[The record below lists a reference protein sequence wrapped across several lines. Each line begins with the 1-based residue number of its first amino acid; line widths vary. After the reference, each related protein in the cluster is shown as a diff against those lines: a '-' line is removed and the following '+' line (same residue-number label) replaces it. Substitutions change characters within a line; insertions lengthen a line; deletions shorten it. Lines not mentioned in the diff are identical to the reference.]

1 MWLIATYL
9 FSIYFS
15 IFLYENYFFFSDYIN
30 LKRDLKILYKVE
42 KKNFEKKINFQPL
55 YNYYLQEL
63 EKNKDLK
70 VFISPGYYVNKN
82 IKTFPL
88 SSFHYS
94 EIILCNEAGRF
105 ISYFSDRY
113 GFNNEDQEWDKKKIN
128 TILIGDSFGHGFCV
142 NRKDNIL
149 SKIKNFNNSYNEGF
163 LNLSSGGT
171 GTLIQYASL
180 LEYFPLDKKVDK
192 VVWLITAGDLKNL
205 KNESQN
211 VILNKYLIKKEYRQD
226 LKKKS
231 FEINEINKKFLEIE
245 IENNKNLIK
254 ENKISLA
261 IKYHENKINNL
272 KKNYNFFKKIRLAK
286 FRSNLK
292 KIKKKSSNEYLQNQ
306 NEEIFLELI
315 KNTQNFLSS
324 RGTKLYIFFIHT
336 QPKKIDSKILELL
349 NSNDIKVVNII
360 ESLSNRSFH
369 SMFPFNRRIKGFTGH
384 FSAKGYDDVSKI
396 IISNIN

>member
-70 VFISPGYYVNKN
+70 VFISPSYYVNKN

-149 SKIKNFNNSYNEGF
+149 SKIKNYNNSYNEGF

-205 KNESQN
+205 ENESQN

-272 KKNYNFFKKIRLAK
+272 KKNYNFFKKIKLDK
-286 FRSNLK
+286 FRSN
-292 KIKKKSSNEYLQNQ
+292 
-306 NEEIFLELI
+306 
-315 KNTQNFLSS
+315 
-324 RGTKLYIFFIHT
+324 
-336 QPKKIDSKILELL
+336 
-349 NSNDIKVVNII
+349 
-360 ESLSNRSFH
+360 
-369 SMFPFNRRIKGFTGH
+369 
-384 FSAKGYDDVSKI
+384 FS
-396 IISNIN
+396 

>member
-70 VFISPGYYVNKN
+70 VFISPSYYVNKN

-149 SKIKNFNNSYNEGF
+149 SKIKNYNNSYNEGF

-272 KKNYNFFKKIRLAK
+272 KKNYNFFKKIKLDK

>member
-1 MWLIATYL
+1 MRLVIIYL

-15 IFLYENYFFFSDYIN
+15 LFLYENYFYFSDYLN
-30 LKRDLKILYKVE
+30 LKKDLKILYEIK
-42 KKNFEKKINFQPL
+42 KKNFEKKINFQPT

-63 EKNKDLK
+63 KKNKDLK
-70 VFISPGYYVNKN
+70 VFISPSYYINKN
-82 IKTFPL
+82 VRTFPL

-94 EIILCNEAGRF
+94 ETVLCNEEGKF

-142 NRKDNIL
+142 NREDNIL
-149 SKIKNFNNSYNEGF
+149 SKLKNYSNSKNDGF

-192 VVWLITAGDLKNL
+192 VIWLITAGDLINL
-205 KNESQN
+205 KNENQN
-211 VILNKYLIKKEYRQD
+211 EILNKYVINKKFRQN

-231 FEINEINKKFLEIE
+231 FEINEIHKKFLKIE
-245 IENNKNLIK
+245 IENKKNFKK
-254 ENKISLA
+254 ENAISIA
-261 IKYHENKINNL
+261 IKHNENKINLL
-272 KKNYNFFKKIRLAK
+272 KKIYSLSDNIKLNK
-286 FRSNLK
+286 FRSNFLSREK
-292 KIKKKSSNEYLQNQ
+292 KIINALPSNQ

-315 KNTQNFLSS
+315 KNAENFLNSQD
-324 RGTKLYIFFIHT
+324 TNLYIFFLNTSI
-336 QPKKIDSKILELL
+336 KKIDSKILKLL
-349 NSNDIKVVNII
+349 NSNNIKVVNIL

-369 SMFPFNRRIKGFTGH
+369 SMFPFYRRIEHFGGH
-384 FSAKGYDDVSKI
+384 FSAEGYDYVSKI
-396 IISNIN
+396 ITSNIN